1 MDGERSKGM
10 ASMLR
15 SATNRTA
22 ALQGNDVK
30 TAYSVLTRLLQYESQ
45 QLGFDMAATRDVHF
59 HEVGR

>member
-1 MDGERSKGM
+1 M